1 VPSTAVRPCFGIRK
15 GVETS
20 HMSLSYVDSGI
31 ILRTPAGMGSV
42 MHSQAVT
49 LLRFVPAALVLFA
62 LAIAGVINQAP
73 LLTIV
78 SGLMPV
84 ALTITP
90 HGNNKITGL
99 TRGSSQNWI
108 SSSRHNDTS
117 PNPQPGIGDAVR
129 KTCAVR
135 QPVRCTRHRLSASAS
150 GAIAT

>member
-1 VPSTAVRPCFGIRK
+1 MFVVGAVPNRSRNLERAHGRAEHGRTVMFRHPK

-73 LLTIV
+73 ILTIV
-78 SGLMPV
+78 SGLMTV
-84 ALTITP
+84 ALTIT
-90 HGNNKITGL
+90 
-99 TRGSSQNWI
+99 
-108 SSSRHNDTS
+108 
-117 PNPQPGIGDAVR
+117 
-129 KTCAVR
+129 
-135 QPVRCTRHRLSASAS
+135 LSMVHFFDNA
-150 GAIAT
+150 